1 MTLMAVFFTAFC
13 GLAAG
18 LAVYGGGHALAN
30 WYFSYEKSY
39 VEKTEEDLYGMFSSL
54 SPQRVLQWS
63 LGCFVVTFFLVLAV
77 IGQFGSVTSTL
88 VSLSFSAGVGL
99 AASLIPRW
107 VIARATVLRIE
118 KFDLQLLD
126 ALLSMSNGLKAG
138 FSITQVFE
146 SIVEEGKNPI
156 AQEFDLL
163 MRELRLGVKFEVAA
177 ENLAK
182 RVPSEDLRI
191 VLAGIEVARQTGG
204 NLTEVFDRLAV
215 VIRERMRVQGRIQSL
230 TAQGRMQ
237 GIVVGLMPFGLAIVL
252 YFMQPVMMIGFV
264 KSTAGILAIIVM
276 IILQA
281 MGFLVIRKIV
291 TIDV

>member
-1 MTLMAVFFTAFC
+1 MTLIAVLFTALC

-18 LAVYGGGHALAN
+18 LAVYGGGHALVN

-39 VEKTEEDLYGMFSSL
+39 VERTEEDLYGMFSNL

-63 LGCFVVTFFLVLAV
+63 LGCFAITFFLVLAV
-77 IGQFGSVTSTL
+77 AGQFSSVAALL
-88 VSLSFSAGVGL
+88 VSLVFSASIGL
-99 AASLIPRW
+99 VASFIPRW
-107 VIARATVLRIE
+107 VIARATLLRLE

-126 ALLSMSNGLKAG
+126 SLLSMSNGLKAG

-146 SIVEEGKNPI
+146 SIIEEGKNPI

-177 ENLAK
+177 ENLSK

-204 NLTEVFDRLAV
+204 NLTEVFDRLAI

-237 GIVVGLMPFGLAIVL
+237 GIVVGLMPFALALVL
-252 YFMQPVMMIGFV
+252 YFMQPAMMLGFI

-276 IILQA
+276 LILQA
-281 MGFLVIRKIV
+281 MGFLTIRKIV